1 MIINIVPGNRKPYY
15 LKDKGLK
22 PSGVY
27 LRYGRNKIQANYEE
41 IKRMIRESDELDYES
56 LISSRQNLTFEYL
69 SDFFRKNN
77 LVFDN
82 YKMIT
87 MGFKNNINEFTNL
100 AYLFSNQYDV
110 ETKVAVFQD
119 VDRSIFKSKKEFN
132 GSILKQINDVL
143 DYVHL
148 CNETRIVI
156 GTGITIEKQILKLI
170 FLPIGVKLY
179 H

>member
-1 MIINIVPGNRKPYY
+1 M
-15 LKDKGLK
+15 
-22 PSGVY
+22 
-27 LRYGRNKIQANYEE
+27 
-41 IKRMIRESDELDYES
+41 
-56 LISSRQNLTFEYL
+56 
-69 SDFFRKNN
+69 
-77 LVFDN
+77 
-82 YKMIT
+82 
-87 MGFKNNINEFTNL
+87 

-156 GTGITIEKQILKLI
+156 VIGITIEKQILKLI

-179 H
+179 HQVDFMMV

>member
-1 MIINIVPGNRKPYY
+1 
-15 LKDKGLK
+15 
-22 PSGVY
+22 
-27 LRYGRNKIQANYEE
+27 
-41 IKRMIRESDELDYES
+41 
-56 LISSRQNLTFEYL
+56 
-69 SDFFRKNN
+69 
-77 LVFDN
+77 
-82 YKMIT
+82 MIT
-87 MGFKNNINEFTNL
+87 MGFNNNINEFTNL

-156 GTGITIEKQILKLI
+156 SDKEREEYDSYPNVALREAILNCYCHRDYNRKANI
-170 FLPIGVKLY
+170 KIDFLPIGVKLY
-179 H
+179 HQVDFMMV